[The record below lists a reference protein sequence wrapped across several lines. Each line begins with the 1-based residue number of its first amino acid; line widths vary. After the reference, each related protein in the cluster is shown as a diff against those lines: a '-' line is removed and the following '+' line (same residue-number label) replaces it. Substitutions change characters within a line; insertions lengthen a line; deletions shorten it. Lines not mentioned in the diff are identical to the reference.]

1 MILVYLL
8 RCLCLM
14 RRKTMAKNKE
24 TKMHFLFEKATDKLD
39 HELDVV
45 TLLKSIRKLKLM
57 TTALFSQKNRMLLR
71 F

>member
-1 MILVYLL
+1 
-8 RCLCLM
+8 
-14 RRKTMAKNKE
+14 
-24 TKMHFLFEKATDKLD
+24 MHFLFEKATDKLD